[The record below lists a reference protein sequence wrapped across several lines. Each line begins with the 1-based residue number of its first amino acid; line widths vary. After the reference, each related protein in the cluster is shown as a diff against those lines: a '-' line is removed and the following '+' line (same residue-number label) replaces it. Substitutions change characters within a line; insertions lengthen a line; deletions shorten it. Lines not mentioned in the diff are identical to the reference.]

1 MPADANKDFRKPRLG
16 RLGEIDDLG
25 HVRQVIA
32 RKRDDFGPP
41 ALQQAEIRP
50 MVLDLQID
58 QPDLVPGPAQRL
70 RDELEPERLEP
81 QKHLCVHQ
89 GSGVDAEQPHGRP
102 LLAIQPS
109 EPEPAERSEVPPPI
123 ENRVSLA

>member
-1 MPADANKDFRKPRLG
+1 
-16 RLGEIDDLG
+16 
-25 HVRQVIA
+25 
-32 RKRDDFGPP
+32 
-41 ALQQAEIRP
+41 

-58 QPDLVPGPAQRL
+58 EPDLVPGAAQRL

-81 QKHLCVHQ
+81 QKHLRIHQ

-109 EPEPAERSEVPPPI
+109 EPELAERSEVPPPI